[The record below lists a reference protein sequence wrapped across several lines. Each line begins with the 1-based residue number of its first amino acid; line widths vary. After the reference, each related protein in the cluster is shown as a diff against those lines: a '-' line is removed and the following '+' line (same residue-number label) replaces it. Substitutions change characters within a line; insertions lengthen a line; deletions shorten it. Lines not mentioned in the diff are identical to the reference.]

1 MRFLTKQL
9 SVWRIILIIGVAAIA
24 IQIASR
30 VSSTAKAVVKER
42 QDYLDLQSAAD
53 NEDADDKHS
62 KVKHSK
68 AKRSKESKAAVGLSV
83 ALPQDILYDRR
94 SQYWDQRVLR
104 RLERNDEYLDEQTVD
119 DNEDAD
125 TKSSK
130 DSKSAKDKD
139 SKAAADDEYFADDDV
154 DKELERRREYW
165 RKRLDRDW

>member
-30 VSSTAKAVVKER
+30 VSSTAKEVVKER
-42 QDYLDLQSAAD
+42 EGYLDLQSAAD

-62 KVKHSK
+62 QAKH
-68 AKRSKESKAAVGLSV
+68 RKESKAAVRLSV
-83 ALPQDILYDRR
+83 ALLQDILYDRR
-94 SQYWDQRVLR
+94 SQYWDKRVLR

-125 TKSSK
+125 AKAK
-130 DSKSAKDKD
+130 DSKSAKDKN
-139 SKAAADDEYFADDDV
+139 SKASADDEDFAEDDV